1 MSNDF
6 SRVAEVSSGELGA
19 RSRFLRVLHID
30 LWLVLPLLILSIG
43 GLFVL
48 YSASGQSDVMLG
60 AQMRNIAVAMAVL
73 LITAQFRVETLR
85 SISPYI
91 FLLATLLLVAVLF
104 FGVGAKG
111 AQRWLNLGFI
121 RFQPS
126 EIMKVAMPLAL
137 AWWLSKKAL
146 PPNFRALVTAFAM
159 VALPSGL
166 ILQQPD
172 LGTSLLVATS
182 GLAAIYMAGIQWRY
196 IFSMMALGIASIWPA
211 WVFVLKDY
219 QKQRV
224 LTLFNPESDRLGAGW
239 NIIQSKTAIGSG
251 GWEGLGWTQGSQAQ
265 LEFLPEGHTDF
276 IIAVLAEEF
285 GFRGV
290 LLLFLVYALILGR
303 GLVITWRAQS
313 SFTRLLAGALVA
325 TFFFGLVVNLGM
337 VSGLLPVVGVPLPMV
352 SYGGTAMVSM
362 MIAFGMLMAISTEK
376 PVTRAMR

>member
-6 SRVAEVSSGELGA
+6 SRNAHVSSRELG
-19 RSRFLRVLHID
+19 SRTRILHALHID
-30 LWLVLPLLILSIG
+30 PWLMLPLIALSVS

-48 YSASGQSDVMLG
+48 YSASGQSDTMLMT
-60 AQMRNIAVAMAVL
+60 QIRNLGVAFFVL
-73 LITAQFRVETLR
+73 LVTAQLKVATLKGV
-85 SISPYI
+85 SPYI
-91 FLLATLLLVAVLF
+91 FSITVVLLIGVAF

-111 AQRWLNLGFI
+111 AQRWLDLGFI

-126 EIMKVAMPLAL
+126 EVMKVAMPLAV

-146 PPNFRALVTAFAM
+146 APARRELLIAFLM
-159 VALPSGL
+159 VALPSLL
-166 ILQQPD
+166 ILGQPD
-172 LGTSLLVATS
+172 LGTSLLVAIS
-182 GLAAIYMAGIQWRY
+182 GLSVIFMAGIQWRY
-196 IFSMMALGIASIWPA
+196 ILSMLFLTGLSIWPA
-211 WVFVLKDY
+211 WLFVLKDY

-265 LEFLPEGHTDF
+265 LDFLPEGHTDF

-290 LLLFLVYALILGR
+290 ALLFLLYALILVR
-303 GLVITWRAQS
+303 GLIISWRAQS
-313 SFTRLLAGALVA
+313 SFARLLAGALIA
-325 TFFFGLVVNLGM
+325 TFFFGLIVNLGM

-352 SYGGTAMVSM
+352 SWGGTAMVSM
-362 MIAFGMLMAISTEK
+362 MIAFGMLMAISTE
-376 PVTRAMR
+376 PSVTQGMR

>member
-6 SRVAEVSSGELGA
+6 TRVAEVSSRELG
-19 RSRFLRVLHID
+19 SRVRLLRLLHID
-30 LWLVLPLLILSIG
+30 LWLVVPLLVLSVG

-48 YSASGQSDVMLG
+48 YSASGQSDVILS
-60 AQMRNIAVAMAVL
+60 AQMRNIVVAMSVL
-73 LITAQFRVETLR
+73 LIAAQFRVETLR
-85 SISPYI
+85 GISPYI
-91 FLLATLLLVAVLF
+91 FVLATLLLVAVAF

-111 AQRWLNLGFI
+111 AQRWLSLGFI

-126 EIMKVAMPLAL
+126 EVMKVAMPLAL

-146 PPNFRALVTAFAM
+146 PPDLRSIAVAFAM
-159 VALPSGL
+159 VAVPSGL

-196 IFSMMALGIASIWPA
+196 IFSMMALALISVWPA
-211 WVFVLKDY
+211 WVFILKDY

-265 LEFLPEGHTDF
+265 LDFLPEGHTDF

-290 LLLFLVYALILGR
+290 LLLFLIYAVILGR

-313 SFTRLLAGALVA
+313 SFTRMLAGALVA

-362 MIAFGMLMAISTEK
+362 MIAFGMLMAISTER

>member
-6 SRVAEVSSGELGA
+6 ARVAEVSSRELGA
-19 RSRFLRVLHID
+19 PVRLLRVLHID
-30 LWLVLPLLILSIG
+30 LWLIVPLLMLSVG

-48 YSASGQSDVMLG
+48 YSASGQSDVMLN
-60 AQMRNIAVAMAVL
+60 AQMRNIMVAITVL

-85 SISPYI
+85 GVSPYI
-91 FLLATLLLVAVLF
+91 FALATLLLVAVVF

-111 AQRWLNLGFI
+111 AQRWLSLGFI

-126 EIMKVAMPLAL
+126 EVMKVAMPLAL

-146 PPNFRALVTAFAM
+146 PPDMRSVAVAFAM
-159 VALPSGL
+159 VAVPSVL

-196 IFSMMALGIASIWPA
+196 IFSVVALALVSIWPA

-265 LEFLPEGHTDF
+265 LDFLPEGHTDF

-290 LLLFLVYALILGR
+290 LLLFLIYAVILGR

-313 SFTRLLAGALVA
+313 SFARMLAGALVA

-352 SYGGTAMVSM
+352 SYGGTAMVSV
-362 MIAFGMLMAISTEK
+362 MIAFGMLMAISTER

>member
-1 MSNDF
+1 MSSDF
-6 SRVAEVSSGELGA
+6 ARVAEVSSRELGA
-19 RSRFLRVLHID
+19 RIRLLRVLHID
-30 LWLVLPLLILSIG
+30 LWLVIPLLVLSVS

-60 AQMRNIAVAMAVL
+60 AQMRNILVAMTVL
-73 LITAQFRVETLR
+73 MITAQFRVETLR
-85 SISPYI
+85 GVSPYI
-91 FLLATLLLVAVLF
+91 FVLATLLLVAVAF

-111 AQRWLNLGFI
+111 AQRWLSLGFI

-126 EIMKVAMPLAL
+126 EVMKVAMPLAL

-146 PPNFRALVTAFAM
+146 PPNLRSLAVAFAM

-196 IFSMMALGIASIWPA
+196 IASIMLLTLVSIWPA
-211 WVFVLKDY
+211 WIFVLKDY

-265 LEFLPEGHTDF
+265 LDFLPEGHTDF

-290 LLLFLVYALILGR
+290 LMLFLIYAVILGR
-303 GLVITWRAQS
+303 GLVITWQAQS
-313 SFTRLLAGALVA
+313 SFARILAGALVA

-352 SYGGTAMVSM
+352 SWGGTAMVSM
-362 MIAFGMLMAISTEK
+362 MIAFGMLMAISTER
-376 PVTRAMR
+376 PVARAMR

>member
-6 SRVAEVSSGELGA
+6 ARVAEVSSRELGA
-19 RSRFLRVLHID
+19 RVRLLRVLHID
-30 LWLVLPLLILSIG
+30 LWLVVPLLVLSVS

-48 YSASGQSDVMLG
+48 YSASGQSDVMLS
-60 AQMRNIAVAMAVL
+60 AQMRNIAVAMTVL

-85 SISPYI
+85 GVSPYI
-91 FLLATLLLVAVLF
+91 FALATLLLVAVAF

-111 AQRWLNLGFI
+111 AQRWLSLGFI

-126 EIMKVAMPLAL
+126 EVMKVAMPLAL

-146 PPNFRALVTAFAM
+146 PPDLRSLAVAFAM
-159 VALPSGL
+159 VAVPSGL

-172 LGTSLLVATS
+172 LGTSLLAATS

-196 IFSMMALGIASIWPA
+196 IFSMMALALVSIWPA

-265 LEFLPEGHTDF
+265 LDFLPEGHTDF

-290 LLLFLVYALILGR
+290 LLLFLIYAVILGR

-313 SFTRLLAGALVA
+313 SFARMLGGALVA

-362 MIAFGMLMAISTEK
+362 MIAFGMLMAISTER

>member
-1 MSNDF
+1 MSSDF

-19 RSRFLRVLHID
+19 RGRLLRVLHID
-30 LWLVLPLLILSIG
+30 LWLVLPLLVLSIG
-43 GLFVL
+43 GLFVV
-48 YSASGQSDVMLG
+48 YSASGQSEVILS

-85 SISPYI
+85 GISPYI
-91 FLLATLLLVAVLF
+91 FLLATLLLVAVVF

-111 AQRWLNLGFI
+111 AQRWLSLGFI

-126 EIMKVAMPLAL
+126 EVMKVAMPLAL

-146 PPNFRALVTAFAM
+146 PPNFRALATACAM
-159 VALPSGL
+159 VVLPSGL

-196 IFSMMALGIASIWPA
+196 IFSMIALSIASIWPA

-251 GWEGLGWTQGSQAQ
+251 GWEGLGWTKGSQAQ
-265 LEFLPEGHTDF
+265 LDFLPEGHTDF

-290 LLLFLVYALILGR
+290 LLLFLLYAVILGR
-303 GLVITWRAQS
+303 GLVIARQAQS
-313 SFTRLLAGALVA
+313 SFARLLAGALVA

-362 MIAFGMLMAISTEK
+362 MIAFGALMAISTEK
-376 PVTRAMR
+376 PVARAMR

>member
-6 SRVAEVSSGELGA
+6 SRNAHVSSRELG
-19 RSRFLRVLHID
+19 SRTRILHALHID
-30 LWLVLPLLILSIG
+30 PWLMLPLIALSVS

-48 YSASGQSDVMLG
+48 YSASGQSDTMLMT
-60 AQMRNIAVAMAVL
+60 QIRNLGVAFFVL
-73 LITAQFRVETLR
+73 LVTAQLKVATLKGV
-85 SISPYI
+85 SPYI
-91 FLLATLLLVAVLF
+91 FSITVVLLIGVAF

-111 AQRWLNLGFI
+111 AQRWLDLGFI

-126 EIMKVAMPLAL
+126 EVMKVAMPLAV

-146 PPNFRALVTAFAM
+146 APARRELLIAFLM
-159 VALPSGL
+159 VALPSLL
-166 ILQQPD
+166 ILGQPD
-172 LGTSLLVATS
+172 LGTSLLVAIS
-182 GLAAIYMAGIQWRY
+182 GLSVIFMAGIQWRY
-196 IFSMMALGIASIWPA
+196 ILSMLFLTGLSIWPA
-211 WVFVLKDY
+211 WLFVLKDY

-265 LEFLPEGHTDF
+265 LDFLPEGHTDF

-290 LLLFLVYALILGR
+290 ALLFLLYALILVR
-303 GLVITWRAQS
+303 GLIISWRAQS
-313 SFTRLLAGALVA
+313 SFARLLAGALIA
-325 TFFFGLVVNLGM
+325 TFFFGLIVNLGM

-352 SYGGTAMVSM
+352 SWGGTAMVSM
-362 MIAFGMLMAISTEK
+362 MIAFGMLMAISTDHS
-376 PVTRAMR
+376 VTQAMR

>member
-6 SRVAEVSSGELGA
+6 SRVAEVSSRELG
-19 RSRFLRVLHID
+19 SRVRLLRLLHID
-30 LWLVLPLLILSIG
+30 LWLVVPLLVLSIG
-43 GLFVL
+43 GLAVV
-48 YSASGQSDVMLG
+48 YSASGQSDVILS
-60 AQMRNIAVAMAVL
+60 AQMRNIVVAMSVL
-73 LITAQFRVETLR
+73 LIAAQFRVETLR
-85 SISPYI
+85 GISPYI
-91 FLLATLLLVAVLF
+91 FVLATLLLIAVVF

-111 AQRWLNLGFI
+111 AQRWLSLGFI

-146 PPNFRALVTAFAM
+146 LPDLRSIAVAFAM
-159 VALPSGL
+159 VAVPSGL

-196 IFSMMALGIASIWPA
+196 IFSMMALALISVWPA
-211 WVFVLKDY
+211 WVFILKDY

-265 LEFLPEGHTDF
+265 LDFLPEGHTDF

-290 LLLFLVYALILGR
+290 LLLFLIYAVILGR

-313 SFTRLLAGALVA
+313 SFTRILAGALVA

-362 MIAFGMLMAISTEK
+362 MIAFGMLMAISTER
-376 PVTRAMR
+376 PVTRTMR

>member
-111 AQRWLNLGFI
+111 AQRWLSLGFI

-146 PPNFRALVTAFAM
+146 PPL
-159 VALPSGL
+159 
-166 ILQQPD
+166 
-172 LGTSLLVATS
+172 
-182 GLAAIYMAGIQWRY
+182 
-196 IFSMMALGIASIWPA
+196 
-211 WVFVLKDY
+211 
-219 QKQRV
+219 
-224 LTLFNPESDRLGAGW
+224 
-239 NIIQSKTAIGSG
+239 SK
-251 GWEGLGWTQGSQAQ
+251 
-265 LEFLPEGHTDF
+265 EFLK
-276 IIAVLAEEF
+276 
-285 GFRGV
+285 
-290 LLLFLVYALILGR
+290 
-303 GLVITWRAQS
+303 
-313 SFTRLLAGALVA
+313 
-325 TFFFGLVVNLGM
+325 
-337 VSGLLPVVGVPLPMV
+337 PLD
-352 SYGGTAMVSM
+352 
-362 MIAFGMLMAISTEK
+362 
-376 PVTRAMR
+376 